1 MDKFDLLLSPVY
13 SKGVVKMVMKHADVF
28 SHGNGFVAMEAGHFY
43 KANIDGEVKWEVCP
57 CYGRTRSAVFLTP

>member
-1 MDKFDLLLSPVY
+1 
-13 SKGVVKMVMKHADVF
+13 MVMKHADVF

-43 KANIDGEVKWEVCP
+43 KANIDGEVKWEVYP